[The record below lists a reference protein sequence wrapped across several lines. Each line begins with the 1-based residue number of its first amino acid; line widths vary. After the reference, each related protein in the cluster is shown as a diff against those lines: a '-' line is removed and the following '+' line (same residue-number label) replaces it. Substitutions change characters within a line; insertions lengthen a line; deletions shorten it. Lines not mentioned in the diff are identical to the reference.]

1 MLVVGATDK
10 TDLYKAEGNNIVI
23 VNEEFTEDDD
33 VDILSKDDLKDKR
46 LQIEFYKYIR
56 NENTEEMEK
65 EYLYRGDVDH
75 FDRSCVEGLN
85 HLCILEYYNSNKF
98 TFEDIADDTGIC
110 CDIDNIGYFIF
121 NVLTENFENINL
133 NDYKFLKDF
142 DMIFDYLDFEQFKDT
157 WQVRDLDPEDFE
169 DEIEDLNIVP
179 YEYYT
184 DTTLPEGDG
193 GLIFTKEQVDEL
205 DNLLADYLKNKSTPT
220 GKTRKLEL

>member
-10 TDLYKAEGNNIVI
+10 TGLYKAEGSNIVI
-23 VNEEFTEDDD
+23 VNEEFIEDDD
-33 VDILSKDDLKDKR
+33 VDVLSKDDLKDKR

-65 EYLYRGDVDH
+65 EYLYRGGVDH

-85 HLCILEYYNSNKF
+85 HLSILEYYNSNKF

-193 GLIFTKEQVDEL
+193 GLIFTQEQVERL
-205 DNLLADYLKNKSTPT
+205 DNILADHTKNNQT

>member
-10 TDLYKAEGNNIVI
+10 TGLYKAEGSNIVI
-23 VNEEFTEDDD
+23 VNEEFIEDDD
-33 VDILSKDDLKDKR
+33 VDILSKDELKDKR
-46 LQIEFYKYIR
+46 LQIEFYKYVR

-65 EYLYRGDVDH
+65 EYLYKGDVDH
-75 FDRSCVEGLN
+75 FDRSCVKGLN
-85 HLCILEYYNSNKF
+85 HLCILEYYDSNKF

-110 CDIDNIGYFIF
+110 CDVDNIGYFIF

-193 GLIFTKEQVDEL
+193 GLIFTKDQVDKL
-205 DNLLADYLKNKSTPT
+205 DTLLADYIKNNQT